1 MGAFGRF
8 VFFYLVAPVCLG
20 LDIYLSLTSHTLMK
34 GNVLTCS
41 NKGQLDLIFPIL
53 DWQACLVISWYSL
66 GVLRIWNF
74 LNNCFSKKNLWLE
87 CRLIWGQYF
96 AFFLYRNKYILSIK
110 GSYNWLTIFI
120 VFFPYVV
127 VWLFSMLFYDFY
139 AIAAPFL
146 AFSLKLFCIY
156 IGRKSFL
163 SVSFKHFLARFFCS
177 SHYRKTWA
185 RWLCSSYLCCYYWWK
200 MFFFINQLILVLLLL
215 RAFL

>member
-1 MGAFGRF
+1 MSIGFLLLCFRGNILH
-8 VFFYLVAPVCLG
+8 FFF
-20 LDIYLSLTSHTLMK
+20 I
-34 GNVLTCS
+34 
-41 NKGQLDLIFPIL
+41 
-53 DWQACLVISWYSL
+53 VISIFFP
-66 GVLRIWNF
+66 LRVVTIDLQF
-74 LNNCFSKKNLWLE
+74 LLF
-87 CRLIWGQYF
+87 
-96 AFFLYRNKYILSIK
+96 
-110 GSYNWLTIFI
+110 
-120 VFFPYVV
+120 FFPYVV

>member
-8 VFFYLVAPVCLG
+8 VFFYLVAPVCLD

-74 LNNCFSKKNLWLE
+74 LNNCFSKKILWLE

-120 VFFPYVV
+120 VFSSVCCCLAIRYTILCFLCNCSS
-127 VWLFSMLFYDFY
+127 LFSIFIEIILH
-139 AIAAPFL
+139 L
-146 AFSLKLFCIY
+146 HRQEKL
-156 IGRKSFL
+156 L

-177 SHYRKTWA
+177 SHYRKTSAKWF
-185 RWLCSSYLCCYYWWK
+185 CSSYFCCYYWWIK
-200 MFFFINQLILVLLLL
+200 CFFINQLILVLLLL